1 MALALLW
8 AFLLA
13 AVELLETVGMA
24 AARRAGALI
33 VVKVSAAAAVA
44 VEAVAVEAVAVA
56 AVAVAAVAVAAVAV
70 AAVAVVVVVVA
81 ALEAAAAAAVA
92 TATTVPVDRANA
104 VARCLAARFRWCGPS
119 SCRRPCSARPQ

>member
-44 VEAVAVEAVAVA
+44 VASVAVA
-56 AVAVAAVAVAAVAV
+56 SVAVAAVAV
-70 AAVAVVVVVVA
+70 AAVAVVVVVA
-81 ALEAAAAAAVA
+81 ALVVAAAAAVA
-92 TATTVPVDRANA
+92 TAMVDPVDRANA